1 MQTTSDIWKALLSQK
16 GTRKQYAFD
25 INGVRYYEDSEISHR
40 VTYEMYSE
48 FGIGGTGGATLTL
61 TNFGVT
67 IPESAEIRRYVR
79 LVNGPTTS
87 EWLSKGV
94 FFVSS
99 RDVDGKRK
107 TVVAY
112 DAMRKSDKVWKP
124 DENLSFPLSMSDA
137 VAEFAR
143 LMGVDVDP
151 RTVLGDFTMDYP
163 GNEYTIRQMLQFVAA
178 AHGGNFII
186 TDEGKLMLVPL
197 VSAPVYVPEETSVL
211 VTEDGYAITFG
222 GVRIVV

>member
-1 MQTTSDIWKALLSQK
+1 MQTTSDIWKTLLAAK
-16 GTRKQYAFD
+16 GTRKQYSFD
-25 INGVRYYEDSEISHR
+25 IDGVRHYEDSEISHR

-61 TNFGVT
+61 TNLDVT
-67 IPESAEIRRYVR
+67 IPESAEIRRYIR
-79 LVNGPTTS
+79 LVNGESVS
-87 EWLSKGV
+87 EWLPKGV

-112 DAMRKSDKVWKP
+112 DAMRKADKVWNP
-124 DENLSFPLSMSDA
+124 DENLLFPLSMSDA

-143 LMGVDVDP
+143 LMGVEVDP

-163 GNEYTIRQMLQFVAA
+163 GNEYTIRQMLQFIAA
-178 AHGGNFII
+178 SHGGNFII

-197 VSAPVYVPEETSVL
+197 VSAPVYVPQTESLL

-222 GVRIVV
+222 GVRIIV

>member
-1 MQTTSDIWKALLSQK
+1 MQTTSAIWKALLHQK

-25 INGVRYYEDSEISHR
+25 INGVRYYEDSEISHK
-40 VTYEMYSE
+40 VTYKMYSE
-48 FGIGGTGGATLTL
+48 FGIGQTGGAVLTL
-61 TNFGVT
+61 TNFDVT

-79 LVNGPTTS
+79 LVNGESVS
-87 EWLSKGV
+87 EWLPKGV

-124 DENLSFPLSMSDA
+124 DENLLFPLSMSDA

-222 GVRIVV
+222 GVRIIV